1 MRIADSKNKYEPQIL
16 GVDSTDELS
25 TNLQKSKCQVDNF
38 SMLTTFIKSTIIKST
53 HLPKVDKKL
62 TFVGIDDKV

>member
-25 TNLQKSKCQVDNF
+25 TNLQKSKCQVDNL
-38 SMLTTFIKSTIIKST
+38 SMLTTFIIKST
-53 HLPKVDKKL
+53 HLPNVDKML